1 MGKKKKTSG
10 AKKHAKKQSR
20 VKKLVKASKAVA
32 AKPAVNVRRLEAEI
46 NRLSELLE
54 TIKKKSV
61 LVRRSLAYLER
72 EQKVVMRQLRYA
84 RSFLLRLKNRGLQAL
99 QNFPQTAEDLY
110 DQLKREFN
118 RLSMRWKG

>member
-1 MGKKKKTSG
+1 MGKKKKKSG
-10 AKKHAKKQSR
+10 AKKPAKKKNR
-20 VKKLVKASKAVA
+20 VKKLLKSSKAIA
-32 AKPAVNVRRLEAEI
+32 AKPTVNVHRLEAEI

-72 EQKVVMRQLRYA
+72 EQKVVMRQLRHA
-84 RSFLLRLKNRGLQAL
+84 RSFLLRLKNRGIQAL

-110 DQLKREFN
+110 EQLKREFT
-118 RLSMRWKG
+118 RLSVRWKA